1 MAPMVSTVEEAEW
14 FAARARAAGRP
25 AHRWASFEHARVRH
39 VPAGKTMNLGGAH
52 LHPRATQMLFW

>member
-25 AHRWASFEHARVRH
+25 AG
-39 VPAGKTMNLGGAH
+39 PPLGIV
-52 LHPRATQMLFW
+52 